1 MALWGCVVTSGSGK
15 FLNSFHI
22 EDTTFVS
29 ECIVDFSSQLCLTGI
44 QNERHL
50 SNKMLSVHIILLL
63 NANKYWILRCGQN
76 IPKYQLWNLIYISHS
91 KSNLHFKMWDLFEYI
106 FQCLWQQWQMA
117 MYSTFTVTVLF
128 IHKIMLL
135 QNESLFLINLMC

>member
-63 NANKYWILRCGQN
+63 NAKKIFRCVQTTQILA
-76 IPKYQLWNLIYISHS
+76 LNLIY
-91 KSNLHFKMWDLFEYI
+91 NLHF
-106 FQCLWQQWQMA
+106 
-117 MYSTFTVTVLF
+117 TF
-128 IHKIMLL
+128 
-135 QNESLFLINLMC
+135 

>member
-63 NANKYWILRCGQN
+63 NAKKIFRCGQTV
-76 IPKYQLWNLIYISHS
+76 PKYQL
-91 KSNLHFKMWDLFEYI
+91 
-106 FQCLWQQWQMA
+106 
-117 MYSTFTVTVLF
+117 
-128 IHKIMLL
+128 
-135 QNESLFLINLMC
+135 